1 MITRMGMSES
11 LGMAI
16 YQPSYTSDETMT
28 KIDVE
33 VAKILEEQ
41 YQRAYQLLVDNR
53 DKLDIIAA
61 LLLEKEVVDAC
72 EIYEA
77 IGMTQPETVKLV

>member
-1 MITRMGMSES
+1 
-11 LGMAI
+11 MAI
-16 YQPSYTSDETMT
+16 YDASYMSDETKT

-41 YQRAYQLLVDNR
+41 YQRAYQLLSDNR
-53 DKLDIIAA
+53 DKLEIIAN
-61 LLLEKEVVDAC
+61 LLLEKEVVDAV

-77 IGMTQPETVKLV
+77 IGMQKPQTNHTA